1 VPQTLAG
8 SALATLLGRL
18 PETAKDLRLNVTAL
32 MERSS
37 LGAAPLT
44 PETPRTLALACAI
57 ALKSPALVE
66 SLKDESLPL
75 GRVRAAETAAGLMA
89 MNNVYYRFR
98 HLSGVPEYATTPAGL
113 RMSGLATQEIPKPEF
128 ELLCLA
134 ISALNACE
142 SCIKS
147 HDKVVRDAGFS
158 AANVL
163 DAVRLAASLAG
174 VATLLPPAQG

>member
-1 VPQTLAG
+1 
-8 SALATLLGRL
+8 
-18 PETAKDLRLNVTAL
+18 
-32 MERSS
+32 
-37 LGAAPLT
+37 
-44 PETPRTLALACAI
+44 
-57 ALKSPALVE
+57 
-66 SLKDESLPL
+66 
-75 GRVRAAETAAGLMA
+75 VRAAETAAGLMA

-113 RMSGLATQEIPKPEF
+113 RMSGLAQKDIEKPEF

-142 SCIKS
+142 ACIKS
-147 HDKVVRDAGFS
+147 HDKVVRDAGLS

-174 VATLLPPAQG
+174 VATLLLPATA

>member
-1 VPQTLAG
+1 MPQTLAG
-8 SALATLLGRL
+8 SPLATLLGHL
-18 PETAKDLRLNVTAL
+18 PDTAKDLRMNVTAL

-37 LGAAPLT
+37 LAGAPFAL
-44 PETPRTLALACAI
+44 ETPRTLALACAI
-57 ALKSPALVE
+57 ALRSPALVE
-66 SLKDESLPL
+66 ALKDETLPV
-75 GRVRAAETAAGLMA
+75 GRVHAAETAAGLMA

-98 HLSGVPEYATTPAGL
+98 HLSGVPEYTTTPAGL
-113 RMSGLATQEIPKPEF
+113 RMTGLAQQDIPKPEF

-147 HDKVVRDAGFS
+147 HDKVVREAGFT

-163 DAVRLAASLAG
+163 DAVRLASALAG
-174 VATLLPPAQG
+174 VATMLPPAPP